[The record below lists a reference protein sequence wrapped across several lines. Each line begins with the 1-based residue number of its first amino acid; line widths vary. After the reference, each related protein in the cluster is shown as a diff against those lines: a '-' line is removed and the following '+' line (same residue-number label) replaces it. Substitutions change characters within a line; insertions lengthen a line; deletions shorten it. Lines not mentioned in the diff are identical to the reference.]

1 MPLQKRELDIAGKFE
16 KIMLLQRYHINTV
29 KYYYFK
35 INSDISDIED
45 ICQFENISI
54 RTQSPRKK
62 MDVWLPKWINVDK
75 ERGINILSDA
85 LKKYNVLIAEAINP
99 EKTIKCG
106 NVAVLDEYIIIE
118 IAYGSGIVDKIT
130 SRGIVDKQ
138 WITTISTYYKDI
150 EDLDILSV
158 VESIVNLP
166 YINVI
171 IEFSCYNDNVGI
183 YNQRYV
189 VWDILNWKEKNK

>member
-1 MPLQKRELDIAGKFE
+1 MSLQKRELDIEGKFE
-16 KIMLLQRYHINTV
+16 KIKLLQRYYINTV

-35 INSDISDIED
+35 KNSDISDIED
-45 ICQFENISI
+45 ICEFENISL
-54 RTQSPRKK
+54 RTQSPRKE

-75 ERGINILSDA
+75 KKGINILPDV
-85 LKKYNVLIAEAINP
+85 LKKYDVLIAEAINP
-99 EKTIKCG
+99 ETTIKCG
-106 NVAVLDEYIIIE
+106 NIAVLDECIIIE
-118 IAYGSGIVDKIT
+118 IAYGSGTVDKIT
-130 SRGIVDKQ
+130 SKGLIDKR

-171 IEFSCYNDNVGI
+171 IEFSCYDENVGI

-189 VWDILNWKEKNK
+189 VWDILNWKEKK

>member
-54 RTQSPRKK
+54 RTQSPRKE

-130 SRGIVDKQ
+130 SRGIVDKR